1 MKPPI
6 YRHTE
11 GQPDIELFNSNLS
24 LYNKYFSRSYPMK
37 KDNPKNKIKRHKIT
51 FSFESSDAK
60 EVILMGDFNNWN
72 PKKHPMKKDNN
83 GKWTKAV
90 LLLPGQYEYKFL
102 VDGKWKQDP
111 QNDRIRP
118 NRFGTY
124 NNVFNLM
131 KR

>member
-1 MKPPI
+1 
-6 YRHTE
+6 
-11 GQPDIELFNSNLS
+11 
-24 LYNKYFSRSYPMK
+24 MK

>member
-1 MKPPI
+1 
-6 YRHTE
+6 
-11 GQPDIELFNSNLS
+11 
-24 LYNKYFSRSYPMK
+24 
-37 KDNPKNKIKRHKIT
+37 
-51 FSFESSDAK
+51 
-60 EVILMGDFNNWN
+60 
-72 PKKHPMKKDNN
+72 MKKDNN